1 MKTKDMDEQYT
12 FTKRVRNILAIVAL
26 AGLLLSVASIFIFK
40 PDSSRI
46 WANVLLNN
54 QLFLGI
60 ALGGAFFLAAHR
72 IAWSGWHT
80 ALQRIPEAL
89 TSFLPVAFLLMALIF
104 FGMKDI
110 YHWSHS
116 DLHDP
121 VLEAKSA
128 WLNLPFFFIRMVLY
142 FAGWIVLTQGM
153 KKQTDMLMDSGDIK
167 FHNRRRIFAGLFLV
181 FFAITVSTSSW
192 DWIMSIDAHWYST
205 IFGWYVFIGMF
216 VSSLAF
222 MIVLIWFLKRAGYL
236 AIIRVDHM
244 HDLAKLLFAFSI
256 FWTYLWFSQYLLI
269 WYGHIPEETIY
280 FVQRRED
287 FELLFFLNLGL
298 NFVIPFFGLMKLDFK
313 RKLNWLAGVAG
324 VVLVGHWI
332 DYFQMIMPGAA
343 GEHAGIG
350 VLEIT
355 MTLFYAG
362 LFLFVVLRALA
373 SKPLLVKKDPFL
385 EESLHYES

>member
-1 MKTKDMDEQYT
+1 MDEQYT
-12 FTKRVRNILAIVAL
+12 LSKKHKMLLGIAAT
-26 AGLLLSVASIFIFK
+26 AGLLLTVVAIFIMK

-46 WANVLLNN
+46 WANVLMNN
-54 QLFLGI
+54 LLFLGV

-80 ALQRIPEAL
+80 AIQRIPEAL
-89 TSFLPVAFLLMALIF
+89 TSFLPLAFLMMALIF
-104 FGMKDI
+104 FGMKDL
-110 YHWSHS
+110 YHWSHA

-128 WLNLPFFFIRMVLY
+128 WLNMPFFFIRMVLY
-142 FAGWIVLTQGM
+142 FAGWIILTRAM
-153 KKQTDMLMDSGDIK
+153 KKQTNALSESGDIR

-192 DWIMSIDAHWYST
+192 DWIMSIDAHWFST

-216 VSSLAF
+216 VTSLAF
-222 MIVLIWFLKRAGYL
+222 IIVLIWFLKRAGYL
-236 AIIRVDHM
+236 AFVRVDHM
-244 HDLAKLLFAFSI
+244 HDLGKLLFAFSI

-269 WYGHIPEETIY
+269 WYGHIPEETAY
-280 FVQRRED
+280 FIQRRED

-298 NFVIPFFGLMKLDFK
+298 NFLVPFFGLMKLDMK
-313 RKLNWLAGVAG
+313 KKLNWLAGVAG

-343 GEHAGIG
+343 GEYAGIG
-350 VLEIT
+350 VLEIG
-355 MTLFYAG
+355 MTLFYLG
-362 LFLFVVLRALA
+362 MFLFVVLRALA

>member
-1 MKTKDMDEQYT
+1 MDEQYT
-12 FTKRVRNILAIVAL
+12 ISKKFR
-26 AGLLLSVASIFIFK
+26 LLLGIAAICGLVLTTAAIFIFK

-54 QLFLGI
+54 LFFLGI

-89 TSFLPVAFLLMALIF
+89 TSFLPVAFLLMALLF
-104 FGMKDI
+104 FGMKDL
-110 YHWSHS
+110 YHWSHAE
-116 DLHDP
+116 LHDP

-128 WLNLPFFFIRMVLY
+128 WLNMPFFFIRMVLY
-142 FAGWIVLTQGM
+142 FAGWIVLTRAM
-153 KKQTDMLMDSGDIK
+153 KKQTDAMMESGDIR

-181 FFAITVSTSSW
+181 FFGITVSTSSW

-216 VSSLAF
+216 VTSLAF
-222 MIVLIWFLKRAGYL
+222 IIVLIWFLKRAGYL
-236 AIIRVDHM
+236 AFIRLDHI
-244 HDLAKLLFAFSI
+244 HDLGKLLFAFSI

-269 WYGHIPEETIY
+269 WYGHIPEETVY
-280 FVQRRED
+280 FIQRRED
-287 FELLFFLNLGL
+287 FELIFLLNLGL
-298 NFVIPFFGLMKLDFK
+298 NFVVPFFGLMKLDMK
-313 RKLNWLAGVAG
+313 RKLNWLAGVAA
-324 VVLVGHWI
+324 VVLVGHWL

-350 VLEIT
+350 ILEIA
-355 MTLFYAG
+355 MTLFYTG
-362 LFLFVVLRALA
+362 VFLFVVLRALA

>member
-1 MKTKDMDEQYT
+1 MDEQYT
-12 FTKRVRNILAIVAL
+12 FTNRVRNILVIAAI
-26 AGLLLSVASIFIFK
+26 AGLLLSVAAIFIFE

-54 QLFLGI
+54 LLFLGI
-60 ALGGAFFLAAHR
+60 ALGAAFFLAVHR

-89 TSFLPVAFLLMALIF
+89 TTFLPVAFLLMALVY
-104 FGMKDI
+104 FGMGDL
-110 YHWSHS
+110 YHWSHA

-142 FAGWIVLTQGM
+142 FAGWIVLTRGM
-153 KKQTDMLMDSGDIK
+153 RKQTDALMDSGGIR

-216 VSSLAF
+216 VTSLAF

-236 AIIRVDHM
+236 AFIRVDHM
-244 HDLAKLLFAFSI
+244 HDLGKLLFAFSI

-269 WYGHIPEETIY
+269 WYGHIPEETAY
-280 FVQRRED
+280 FIQRRED

-298 NFVIPFFGLMKLDFK
+298 NFIVPFFGLMKLDLK
-313 RKLNWLAGVAG
+313 KKLNWLAGVAG
-324 VVLVGHWI
+324 VVLIGHWI

-350 VLEIT
+350 VLEIA
-355 MTLFYAG
+355 MTLFYTG
-362 LFLFVVLRALA
+362 VFLFVVLRALA
-373 SKPLLVKKDPFL
+373 SRPLLVKKDPFL

>member
-1 MKTKDMDEQYT
+1 MDEQYT
-12 FTKRVRNILAIVAL
+12 FTNRVRNILGIAAI
-26 AGLLLSVASIFIFK
+26 AGLLLSVAAIFIFE

-54 QLFLGI
+54 LLFLGI
-60 ALGGAFFLAAHR
+60 ALGAAFFLAVHR

-89 TSFLPVAFLLMALIF
+89 TTFLPVAFLLMALVY
-104 FGMKDI
+104 FGMGDL
-110 YHWSHS
+110 YHWSHA

-142 FAGWIVLTQGM
+142 FAGWIVLTRGM
-153 KKQTDMLMDSGDIK
+153 RKQTDALMDSGEIR

-216 VSSLAF
+216 VTSLAF

-236 AIIRVDHM
+236 AFIRVDHM
-244 HDLAKLLFAFSI
+244 HDLGKLLFAFSI

-269 WYGHIPEETIY
+269 WYGHIPEETAY
-280 FVQRRED
+280 FIQRRED

-298 NFVIPFFGLMKLDFK
+298 NFIVPFFGLMKLDLK
-313 RKLNWLAGVAG
+313 KKLNWLAGVAG
-324 VVLVGHWI
+324 VVLIGHWI

-350 VLEIT
+350 VLEIA

-362 LFLFVVLRALA
+362 VFLFVVLRTLA
-373 SKPLLVKKDPFL
+373 SRPLLVKKDPFL

>member
-1 MKTKDMDEQYT
+1 MDEQFK
-12 FTKRVRNILAIVAL
+12 FTNKIRNVLLITAI
-26 AGLLLSVASIFIFK
+26 AGLLLAVGALLIFK
-40 PDSSRI
+40 PDASRI

-60 ALGGAFFLAAHR
+60 ALGGAFFLAVHR

-89 TSFLPVAFLLMALIF
+89 TSFLPVAFLLMLLVF
-104 FGMKDI
+104 FGMNDL
-110 YHWSHS
+110 YHWSHT

-121 VLEAKSA
+121 VLEGKSA
-128 WLNLPFFFIRMVLY
+128 WLNMPFFFIRMALY
-142 FAGWIVLTQGM
+142 FAGWILLTRAMM
-153 KKQTDMLMDSGDIK
+153 KNTNALMDSDDIK
-167 FHNRRRIFAGLFLV
+167 FHNRRKVFAGIFLV

-216 VSSLAF
+216 VCSLAF
-222 MIVLIWFLKRAGYL
+222 MILLIWFLKRTGYL
-236 AIIRVDHM
+236 AFIRVDHM
-244 HDLAKLLFAFSI
+244 HDLGKMLFAFSI

-269 WYGHIPEETIY
+269 WYGHIPEETTY
-280 FVQRRED
+280 FIARQENFKLV
-287 FELLFFLNLGL
+287 FFLSLVL
-298 NFVIPFFGLMKLDFK
+298 NFVVPFFGLMKLNLK
-313 RKLNWLAGVAG
+313 RKLNWLAAVAG
-324 VVLVGHWI
+324 IVLIGHWI

-350 VLEIT
+350 VLEIALT
-355 MTLFYAG
+355 VCYTG
-362 LFLFVVLRALA
+362 IFLFVVLRTLA
-373 SKPLLVKKDPFL
+373 KKPLLVKNDPFL